1 MRSLLVR
8 SATTVAMVALMGL
21 LASPAPVKQLSP
33 YSGFTSATPTTILH
47 STIAQDGRWKLGGD
61 GSCYFDPDDSGP
73 DQCSASPGRWKLGGD
88 GSCYWDPADS
98 GPNQCTPPAT
108 DGIEATDGTANV
120 AAQIRSAEF
129 HSRI

>member
-21 LASPAPVKQLSP
+21 VAPTASVKHFSP
-33 YSGFTSATPTTILH
+33 QSSFTAVTPTTILH
-47 STIAQDGRWKLGGD
+47 STVTQDGRWKLGGD
-61 GSCYFDPDDSGP
+61 GSCYWDPDDSGP
-73 DQCSASPGRWKLGGD
+73 DQCSQSPGRWKLGGD
-88 GSCYWDPADS
+88 GSCYWDPDDS
-98 GPNQCTPPAT
+98 GPNQCSPPAA

-120 AAQIRSAEF
+120 SAQLRSAEF

>member
-8 SATTVAMVALMGL
+8 SATTVVMVALMGL
-21 LASPAPVKQLSP
+21 LASPGPVKQLSP
-33 YSGFTSATPTTILH
+33 YTGFTSGAPTTILH

-73 DQCSASPGRWKLGGD
+73 DQCSANPGRWKLGGD

>member
-8 SATTVAMVALMGL
+8 SATMVAMVALMGL
-21 LASPAPVKQLSP
+21 VAPPTTIPQFSSH
-33 YSGFTSATPTTILH
+33 SGFTNVTSTTFLH
-47 STIAQDGRWKLGGD
+47 SGVTQDGRWKVGGD

-73 DQCSASPGRWKLGGD
+73 DQCSPNLGRWKLGGD

-98 GPNQCTPPAT
+98 GPNQCSPAAL
-108 DGIEATDGTANV
+108 DGIEATDGLATV
-120 AAQIRSAEF
+120 SAQLRSAEF